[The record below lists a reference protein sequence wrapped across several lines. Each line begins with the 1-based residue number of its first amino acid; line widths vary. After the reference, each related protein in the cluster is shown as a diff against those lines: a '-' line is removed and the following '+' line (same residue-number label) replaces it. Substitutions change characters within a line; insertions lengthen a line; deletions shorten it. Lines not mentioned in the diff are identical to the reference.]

1 MKGVFAGADFSVYL
15 LQEAL
20 SQYWS
25 RGCQCLFFYIVGTK
39 THIRVDS
46 FSAKFALLNHIG
58 KSIGK
63 EE

>member
-1 MKGVFAGADFSVYL
+1 MKGVFVGADFSVYL
-15 LQEAL
+15 LQDAS
-20 SQYWS
+20 SQYWC
-25 RGCQCLFFYIVGTK
+25 RGGQCLFFDIVGTK

-58 KSIGK
+58 KAIGK